1 LDTFHEQQSDGK
13 SFVENSAK
21 QQSGQTDVKV
31 TIFFDVYETN
41 ITGCVV
47 DRVAWA
53 LNITKVLIQ
62 RFGEAL
68 SSHRAFLHQVEQG
81 SASVSTGDI
90 KQNTTSVPTNDYFQ
104 ALTAFPFTVT
114 QSLSDGSFADFI
126 VPEHE
131 SKVVSDL
138 KRSLLRDL
146 NPQIDVAPSA
156 AKKVRLQNVNT

>member
-1 LDTFHEQQSDGK
+1 MDGK
-13 SFVENSAK
+13 DFVENTAK
-21 QQSGQTDVKV
+21 KQSGQTDAKV
-31 TIFFDVYETN
+31 TIYFNVYETN

-47 DRVAWA
+47 DRIAWA
-53 LNITKVLIQ
+53 LNITKVVFLKVLRII
-62 RFGEAL
+62 R
-68 SSHRAFLHQVEQG
+68 SSLGFAAYQVEQA
-81 SASVSTGDI
+81 SASVSMGEI
-90 KQNTTSVPTNDYFQ
+90 RQNSSSAPSNDYFQ

-114 QSLSDGSFADFI
+114 QSLSDGSFSDFV

-156 AKKVRLQNVNT
+156 ARKVRLQIFNHCIKHSL